1 MNYFKI
7 FIFVIFTTLSFNS
20 YAEEF
25 SFGSIG
31 YTKHTAEDIHDSA
44 GSTYLNDPEEN
55 GVAFGFG
62 VGEKSNGIGGDFE
75 INYYPET
82 STTITTGTSVD
93 VSTLTLMSNLYAM
106 PDMGN
111 DLNLMI
117 GGGIGAAYTTVD
129 TSHSSG
135 GVTFNGDDTHFT
147 PAYQFLFGIDFN
159 KLQIVYKHS
168 IFGEVKGGSG
178 TASDGGTYVA
188 DEFDSKY
195 DSINLRFKF

>member
-1 MNYFKI
+1 MSLLRI
-7 FIFVIFTTLSFNS
+7 LIPFIFTILSFHS
-20 YAEEF
+20 FAEEF
-25 SFGSIG
+25 TFGSLG

-55 GVAFGFG
+55 GAAFGYG
-62 VGEKSNGIGGDFE
+62 VGAKSNGIGSDFE

-106 PDMGN
+106 PDIGN
-111 DLNLMI
+111 DLSLMI

-147 PAYQFLFGIDFN
+147 PAYQFLFGIDFD

-178 TASDGGTYVA
+178 TASNGSAYVA

-195 DSINLRFKF
+195 ESINLRFKF